1 MFRTAWFYI
10 ALIPVTIWYSIKMML
25 MTRNGTDKKTLDE
38 IPIQWAT
45 KLVAC
50 AGIKVEA
57 DLSGI
62 DPNGHYVFIGNHQ
75 SNFDIPI
82 IFSVFQGNGIRFV
95 AKKSLFDIP
104 IFGKALKVARNIPI
118 DRENRRAAMKSLNE
132 AVEITRSG
140 VSPLIFPEG
149 TRNHDPDE
157 FLPFKTGGMIIA
169 LKAGLPVVPFVM
181 EGTHDLLPPGKLMF
195 NRKRPVRIKVL
206 PVIDPS
212 RYTLKEREQFK
223 NDLREMMT
231 EAYQQLRKDS
241 AHG

>member
-1 MFRTAWFYI
+1 MLRTVLFYI
-10 ALIPVTIWYSIKMML
+10 TLIPVTVWYSIRMML
-25 MTRNGTDKKTLDE
+25 QTKNGTDKKTLDE
-38 IPIQWAT
+38 IPIKWAT
-45 KLVAC
+45 KLVRA
-50 AGIKVEA
+50 AGVKVEA
-57 DLSGI
+57 DLGDI

-82 IFSVFQGNGIRFV
+82 IFSVFRGNGIRFV

-118 DRENRRAAMKSLNE
+118 DRENRRSAMKSLNE
-132 AVEITRSG
+132 AVEITKTG

-149 TRNHDPDE
+149 TRNHDPEE

-169 LKAGLPVVPFVM
+169 LKSGLPVVPFVM
-181 EGTHDLLPPGKLMF
+181 EGTHDLLPPGKLFF

-223 NDLREMMT
+223 SDLREMMT
-231 EAYQQLRKDS
+231 EAYQQLRKEN